1 MAGRPPKNRE
11 LKKLQGTL
19 QRCRD
24 KGPDAA
30 FTKITHWPSPP
41 RELCTKGK
49 KLYETTCS
57 QLSALGVL
65 NEVNLAIVLAYA
77 SEMGKYFTTEKE
89 LARTKDN
96 PTPRI
101 QPVYDKNRTL
111 LKYIRNPLDKMA
123 SEYLDNA
130 RKMANELGIT
140 PASQHK
146 IKGSLPEQI
155 QDPLE
160 ALLKQYNE
168 EL

>member
-11 LKKLQGTL
+11 IKKLQGTL
-19 QRCRD
+19 QPCRD
-24 KGPDAA
+24 KGPDVA
-30 FTKITHWPSPP
+30 FQKIIQWPPAP

-57 QLSALGVL
+57 QLKLLGVL

-77 SEMGKYFTTEKE
+77 TEMGKYFTTEKE

-96 PTPRI
+96 PTPRL
-101 QPVYDKNRTL
+101 QAVYDKNGTL

-146 IKGSLPEQI
+146 IKGVMTEQT
-155 QDPLE
+155 QDEFE
-160 ALLKQYNE
+160 ALSNKYDE